1 MKLTFILI
9 CSMLL
14 IFSKVAFSETFFWE
28 DKKGIHMTDDV
39 LKLPPKYREKYDKFI
54 KKLPK
59 QEVKTTETIPES
71 AMNAVKA
78 LKKLQARTQAG
89 ISYRDYPPALGEA
102 KFEVNLYL
110 DGNDSN
116 KNPTLTTTISDAM
129 ALYEYANS
137 IWKERYSD
145 EAANG
150 FIGIGSGVGKI
161 IASTYFSRYPE
172 DKKDYK
178 DGGVLVNELG
188 GKLIIDIAVRKTW
201 DRASQKM
208 TEIMAIMG
216 KK

>member
-1 MKLTFILI
+1 MRTII
-9 CSMLL
+9 LL
-14 IFSKVAFSETFFWE
+14 ILTMFIAFRGLAFSETFFWE

-39 LKLPPKYREKYDKFI
+39 SKLPPKYREKYDKFI
-54 KKLPK
+54 KQLPK
-59 QEVKTTETIPES
+59 QEVKKTETIPES
-71 AMNAVKA
+71 AMNAVKS

-102 KFEVNLYL
+102 KFEVNCYL

-116 KNPTLTTTISDAM
+116 KNPTLAKNIPDTT

-137 IWKERYSD
+137 IWKEKYSD

-150 FIGIGSGVGKI
+150 FIGIDSGIGKI

-178 DGGVLVNELG
+178 NGGVLANELG
-188 GKLIIDIAVRKTW
+188 GKLIIDIAVRKTL

-208 TEIMAIMG
+208 TEIMAI
-216 KK
+216 KD